1 VVQTIRTEP
10 SHDQTRE
17 LDELAALHAAIRET
31 PDDPAERAQRSAAAY
46 LDARR
51 ARLRRE
57 LRGV

>member
-1 VVQTIRTEP
+1 VVHPIRTEP
-10 SHDQTRE
+10 SPDETGE
-17 LDELAALHAAIRET
+17 LHELAALHAAIRET

-57 LRGV
+57 LRGA

>member
-1 VVQTIRTEP
+1 VVHTIRTDP
-10 SHDQTRE
+10 SAGESPE
-17 LDELAALHAAIRET
+17 LDELTALHAAIRET